1 MCIILRE
8 TICPDYKRGFCR
20 HGWSY
25 TSYISVRSEFDASF
39 VRTTM
44 SSKTHPTGFTLWVSV
59 YLAGMWLI
67 SIPNTFHLRFSL
79 KYKLVEI
86 FTFLF
91 NGIELTTRNDPDTY
105 GDFMDRS
112 SRISVCTLSE
122 LQFTM
127 LNSPEIRIPLS

>member
-1 MCIILRE
+1 
-8 TICPDYKRGFCR
+8 
-20 HGWSY
+20 
-25 TSYISVRSEFDASF
+25 
-39 VRTTM
+39 M

-105 GDFMDRS
+105 EDFMDRS
-112 SRISVCTLSE
+112 SRISICTLSE

-127 LNSPEIRIPLS
+127 LNSTEIRISLS